1 MARLERM
8 RNGIT
13 LVDKQLDALR
23 SSELDKELMR
33 SLRDSSTAMKKAG
46 LGVGVEEAENVMT
59 ELDDQ
64 IREASEL
71 TSVLATPIVQDA
83 DDIDLDAE
91 LGLLELDDA
100 PEAAEPAP
108 ARAEERPRP
117 AVARAEER
125 PRPGVVRADPRPR
138 DTVSER
144 AGETDSER
152 LERA

>member
-64 IREASEL
+64 IHEASEL
-71 TSVLATPIVQDA
+71 TSVLATPIVQDS
-83 DDIDLDAE
+83 DDIDIDAE
-91 LGLLELDDA
+91 LGLLELDEA
-100 PEAAEPAP
+100 PEAAERAP
-108 ARAEERPRP
+108 ARAPERPQPAPERPRP
-117 AVARAEER
+117 A
-125 PRPGVVRADPRPR
+125 P
-138 DTVSER
+138 ER
-144 AGETDSER
+144 APLLSAPVTLSA
-152 LERA
+152 LPTA